1 MMGSAFSGLL
11 ILFVLGILAG
21 ASLSWVYFRSKLTS
35 LKLKIKH
42 QDIIAEERE
51 TAIKA
56 AASPLTQAFQDI
68 ANKSLQANSENFLR
82 LAEQNLS
89 KQQERSTT
97 ELKKSEKA
105 VENLVNPI
113 KEALEQSQKQITEL
127 EKSRS
132 EDQGGIKTLLE
143 EMKQNNK
150 SLSDETNNLVNALRR
165 PEVRGR

>member
-1 MMGSAFSGLL
+1 MMELSFFGLA
-11 ILFVLGILAG
+11 ILFFLGISTGTVISWIYFKNKL
-21 ASLSWVYFRSKLTS
+21 ASLKF
-35 LKLKIKH
+35 KIKH

-89 KQQERSTT
+89 KQQERSNT

-113 KEALEQSQKQITEL
+113 KEALVQSQKQITEL

-143 EMKQNNK
+143 EM
-150 SLSDETNNLVNALRR
+150 
-165 PEVRGR
+165 